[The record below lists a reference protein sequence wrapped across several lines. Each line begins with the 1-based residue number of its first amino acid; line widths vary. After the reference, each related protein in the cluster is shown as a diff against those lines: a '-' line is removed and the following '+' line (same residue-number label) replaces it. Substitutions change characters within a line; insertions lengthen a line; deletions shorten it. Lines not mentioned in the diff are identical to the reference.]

1 MRYYQKEAKA
11 ESRRQGGEENN
22 KGGGNGHTKKESP
35 APDGRAQDSW
45 LNLEKNGG
53 DLLSHCHAVPSAR
66 TGLTAL
72 FGMGRGGTPAL

>member
-1 MRYYQKEAKA
+1 MNAFLFGFIHRMHT
-11 ESRRQGGEENN
+11 RREWA
-22 KGGGNGHTKKESP
+22 HKKESP

-45 LNLEKNGG
+45 LNLKKNGG